1 MTHRALLASVDAEE
15 LSHWEEFWR
24 LEPFGDEWRSRG
36 RICETVAMSGGVKKK
51 DGGRLTEEDFMPDG
65 YRAANS
71 HQDSADAIETQLLG
85 WAKATN
91 SAAKKVKKKK

>member
-1 MTHRALLASVDAEE
+1 MTHRALLASIDAEE
-15 LSHWEEFWR
+15 LAHWEEFWR
-24 LEPFGDEWRSRG
+24 LEPFGDEWRASG

-65 YRAANS
+65 YRRAKART
-71 HQDSADAIETQLLG
+71 DSADAMEANLMG

-91 SAAKKVKKKK
+91 AANKAKKK